1 MSKRN
6 IIIIAIVA
14 ALVIIG
20 IVIAVVLNN
29 NDTDDIVQDQVQT
42 DEVAQEEDQ
51 VQDEV
56 EDDATAGQAL
66 YSFTMHQ
73 VTDGLTTFYVV
84 ENPGG
89 GATLSFAADSGIDL
103 IVIQDGDYEFAF
115 RNMSGSDD
123 LEIWEDWRLPAEV
136 RAADLVSQLT
146 VEQLSGLML
155 FSGHTNSADLMTAAH
170 QEWIGDN
177 HLRLI
182 LNAGDSYVEPN
193 VQWNNQMQ
201 AFAESVRTAQ
211 QPLIPINIAS
221 DPRSTAGA
229 AIYDA
234 DGEISGWPG
243 NLGLAATF
251 NTQYMLNFAQ
261 MASAEYRALGIV
273 TALSPQV
280 DLATDPRWIRNEGT
294 LGEDVTWARQLAAV
308 YVDGF
313 QNSYGQDIW
322 GSESVATMI
331 KHFGGDGANEGG
343 RIAHMSP
350 GSFDVFPGGG
360 QLDHFNVFA
369 DAMHS
374 AGVMTGYPIALD
386 RDGNV
391 LWSTQTRDRE
401 GNIIAVDGGIS
412 TGFNV
417 DVMNFLRQDLGFEG
431 AIVTD
436 WAVTN
441 NPGGFLATGWGT
453 HGDEFIAD
461 WAWGMP
467 AAEITE
473 EILEEQRLAMA
484 QRIFVLLVNGMDMFG
499 GLNVMQPVIGGDWT
513 QNRPP
518 DQGGPITVY
527 GVDGAFQMWQRAYEL
542 GNLPIDARTRWEE
555 SGVRILSSFF
565 FETGLY
571 ENPFLDLAA
580 SLAIVGAPE
589 KQAAGFA
596 AQLASVIML
605 SNDGSVASSNAADWA
620 NMTVYVPASLDIG
633 WAAFGPA
640 NETSG
645 ATLDIGILEHFFGT
659 VLTDEIILDADGN
672 VEEFIP
678 PSAEQLAGVDIVLVG
693 MDTPNNGSQFS
704 SSGFSDG
711 QWLPL
716 SLQWGVYTADG
727 PYVRQVSISGMPQ
740 ADGTRENRS
749 YFGNTARI
757 SNAEHLV
764 SFERAA
770 AIAADLGVP
779 VITLVRGVG
788 SSTFVPVEIYEASSA
803 ILLGFGISDQALIE
817 VGLGL
822 REPSGR
828 LPMTMPADMNAVE
841 RQLEDIADTDPFVD
855 SAGNAWGFG
864 FGLNFSGPIN

>member
-1 MSKRN
+1 MNKRN
-6 IIIIAIVA
+6 IIIIAVVA
-14 ALVIIG
+14 ALIIAG
-20 IVIAVVLNN
+20 ILIAVLVNN
-29 NDTDDIVQDQVQT
+29 NGGSNDIPQDQAQT
-42 DEVAQEEDQ
+42 EDVPQDQAEAEVDDA
-51 VQDEV
+51 
-56 EDDATAGQAL
+56 DDATAGQVLDGFARR
-66 YSFTMHQ
+66 Q

-89 GATLSFAADSGIDL
+89 GATLSFATDSGIDL
-103 IVIQDGDYEFAF
+103 IVIQDGNYELAF
-115 RNMSGSDD
+115 RNMSGSDE
-123 LEIWEDWRLPAEV
+123 LEVWEDWRLPAEV

-146 VEQLSGLML
+146 IEQLSGLML
-155 FSGHTNSADLMTAAH
+155 FSGHTNSADLMTPAH
-170 QEWIGDN
+170 QEWISDN

-201 AFAESVRTAQ
+201 AFAESVRTAE

-251 NTQYMLNFAQ
+251 DTQYMLNFAQ

-294 LGEDVTWARQLAAV
+294 LGEDLTWARQLAAV

-313 QNSYGQDIW
+313 QNSYGQNVW
-322 GSESVATMI
+322 GTESVATMI
-331 KHFGGDGANEGG
+331 KHFGGDGPNEGG

-360 QLDHFNVFA
+360 QFDHMNVFA

-391 LWSTQTRDRE
+391 LWSTQTRDRD

-461 WAWGMP
+461 WAIVP
-467 AAEITE
+467 AADLTP
-473 EILEEQRLAMA
+473 EILEEQRLAIA

-499 GLNVMQPVIGGDWT
+499 GLNVMQPVVGGDWT

-518 DQGGPITVY
+518 DQGGPITAY
-527 GVDGAFQMWQRAYEL
+527 NVDGAFQMWQRAYEL

-555 SGVRILSSFF
+555 SGIRILSSFF

-571 ENPFLDLAA
+571 ENPFLDLEA

-589 KQAAGFA
+589 KQAAGFE
-596 AQLASVIML
+596 AQLASVVML
-605 SNDGSVASSNAADWA
+605 SNDGSVAPSNTADWA
-620 NMTVYVPASLDIG
+620 SMTVYVPASKDIG

-640 NETSG
+640 SETSG

-659 VLTDEIILDADGN
+659 VITDEIVLDDDGN
-672 VEEFIP
+672 VVEFIP
-678 PSAEQLAGVDIVLVG
+678 PSAEELAGVNIVLIG

-716 SLQWGVYTADG
+716 SLQWGTYVADG
-727 PYVRQVSISGMPQ
+727 PYVRLTSISGMPQ

-770 AIAADLGVP
+770 GIAADLGVP
-779 VITLVRGVG
+779 VITMVRGVG

-803 ILLGFGISDQALIE
+803 IFLGFGISDQALIE

-828 LPMTMPADMNAVE
+828 LPMTMPANMDAVE

-855 SAGNAWGFG
+855 SRGNAWGFG